1 MEQKKMT
8 EKTELE
14 KLRILL
20 PHWIEHSHS
29 HQEEFQKWAKTAEQ
43 EGEATAASEIKK
55 ALEAMSTAD
64 TALTKALES
73 LGGQLAGHHHH
84 HHH

>member
-1 MEQKKMT
+1 MT

-29 HQEEFQKWAKTAEQ
+29 HQQEFERWADVAAQ
-43 EGEATAASEIKK
+43 EGEKEAASEIKK
-55 ALEAMSTAD
+55 ALKALAEADA
-64 TALTKALES
+64 ALHKALES
-73 LGGQLAGHHHH
+73 LGGKTEGHHHH

>member
-1 MEQKKMT
+1 MR

-29 HQEEFQKWAKTAEQ
+29 HQEEFKKWAAVAKD
-43 EGEATAASEIKK
+43 EGKADVSDLIEIAIAAMTEANS
-55 ALEAMSTAD
+55 ALEKSLD
-64 TALTKALES
+64 S
-73 LGGQLAGHHHH
+73 LGGKVEGHHHH
-84 HHH
+84 HHHH

>member
-1 MEQKKMT
+1 MS

-29 HQEEFQKWAKTAEQ
+29 HQEEFKKWAAVARDGGKTEVADQIEKAIAAMT
-43 EGEATAASEIKK
+43 EADK
-55 ALEAMSTAD
+55 ALEKGVAG
-64 TALTKALES
+64 
-73 LGGQLAGHHHH
+73 LGGPLEGHHHH